1 MGAAHEIK
9 RRSRRMIVPIFGA
22 LFVCYFLIHA
32 FHGDR
37 GLFAWMHLQKEVAAA
52 EATLA
57 DTRAIK
63 DSLDGRIALLRS
75 SHLDPDML
83 DERARVMSGLVRPD
97 EIVLIDPAAR
107 AERAT
112 IAK

>member
-1 MGAAHEIK
+1 
-9 RRSRRMIVPIFGA
+9 MIVPIFGA

-32 FHGDR
+32 FHGNR

-52 EATLA
+52 EATLSDA
-57 DTRAIK
+57 RMIK
-63 DSLDGRIALLRS
+63 EALDGRITLLRS
-75 SHLDPDML
+75 SRLDADML

-107 AERAT
+107 AERAA